1 MANRLKKILKPIL
14 DKECKEAFHRGFE
27 EGKQAGWDKRVL
39 AYENEIEFLKT
50 IIRGLTKEEIIM
62 CEVCGDN
69 RFEVIKKAKEHL
81 IESTNIEG
89 SPAEMDVL
97 DSFLYRAWQMGW
109 LKQYE

>member
-1 MANRLKKILKPIL
+1 
-14 DKECKEAFHRGFE
+14 
-27 EGKQAGWDKRVL
+27 
-39 AYENEIEFLKT
+39 
-50 IIRGLTKEEIIM
+50 M

-69 RFEVIKKAKEHL
+69 RFEVIQKAKDHL